1 MHKINFSEL
10 SPQLFHA
17 IYVSCSP
24 QAINWFTEFLRNS
37 NDNNDD
43 DYDDDDDGDGDDD
56 DDDID
61 DDDDDDDDDA
71 NDDEIDNICSDKYM
85 FRIFRLR
92 YIVCVVKFEI
102 VH

>member
-1 MHKINFSEL
+1 MINFSER

-24 QAINWFTEFLRNS
+24 QAINWATVLDLRNI
-37 NDNNDD
+37 NDNNDN
-43 DYDDDDDGDGDDD
+43 Y
-56 DDDID
+56 D
-61 DDDDDDDDDA
+61 DDDDDDDDDE
-71 NDDEIDNICSDKYM
+71 NDDERHNICSVKYM

-92 YIVCVVKFEI
+92 YIVCVVTFEI

>member
-24 QAINWFTEFLRNS
+24 QAINWSTEFLRNS

-43 DYDDDDDGDGDDD
+43 DYDDDDGDG
-56 DDDID
+56 
-61 DDDDDDDDDA
+61 DDDA

-92 YIVCVVKFEI
+92 YVVSVVKFEI

>member
-1 MHKINFSEL
+1 MINFSEL

-24 QAINWFTEFLRNS
+24 QAINWTTEFLRNS

-43 DYDDDDDGDGDDD
+43 DYDDDGDDD
-56 DDDID
+56 DND
-61 DDDDDDDDDA
+61 DDNDDDDDA

-92 YIVCVVKFEI
+92 YVVCVVKFEI